1 MASRSRRAFSLVEL
15 SIVLVILGLLVGG
28 VLSGRSLITSAA
40 LRAQIAQIDQY
51 RTAANTFRS
60 KYNYLPGDLPNPLA
74 NQLGMDQ
81 YARTYGSGVPGIV
94 IGSYADAGGNGVID
108 GSSYGPTHLLGG
120 AQYSYEHEVFWFDL
134 ATAGLIN
141 FKPTGDSVCP
151 QAGSVPLSQLLPAAK
166 IGQNNHVYVWS
177 GGYQLW
183 SIGHNGLNYFG
194 VAAIRSTAAHCDDGT
209 TDTGL
214 TVGQA
219 YSLDKKLDDGLPQT
233 GKVVALY
240 AGATQLSIYA
250 AGPNQVWGPS
260 DTSASAAS
268 ATSCMDNGNVA
279 GTQNYSLANESAM
292 NCNLSFEF

>member
-74 NQLGMDQ
+74 NQLGMHQ
-81 YARTYGSGVPGIV
+81 YARTYGCWTPGC
-94 IGSYADAGGNGVID
+94 IGSSYQDAGGNGVID
-108 GSSYGPTHLLGG
+108 GSSYGPNHLLGG
-120 AQYSYEHEVFWFDL
+120 GQYSYEHEEFWYDL
-134 ATAGLIN
+134 ATTGLST
-141 FKPTGDSVCP
+141 FSPSGDSVCP
-151 QAGSVPLSQLLPAAK
+151 QYSGDPLTKLLPTAK
-166 IGQNNHVYVWS
+166 MGQNNFVYVWS
-177 GGYQLW
+177 GGYQLYTT
-183 SIGHNGLNYFG
+183 GHDGKNYFG
-194 VAAIRSTAAHCDDGT
+194 IAAIQSAAASCDVGT

-219 YSLDKKLDDGLPQT
+219 YNIDKKLDDGLPQT

-240 AGATQLSIYA
+240 TNNGLLTIYA

-279 GTQNYSLANESAM
+279 GTQKYSLANESAM